1 MQPTN
6 SQQALKELQTYQGG
20 RKSSRDVLTEAE
32 TRLGVPTQQ
41 QRLTGLR
48 SALGNT
54 ENLIRSVEPGVAGR
68 TGGSYVT
75 EAQRN
80 RLVGIERAP
89 LDEAFREQSR
99 GLEGATA
106 DLGEMNRQALTEAQL
121 RITDDDRRENELQ
134 KLYDTLY
141 GREQAD
147 KVFAENQR
155 QFNEQQRAASANA
168 NYLDKYFGG
177 GQGGGG
183 ADNAPKSSTMQQ
195 RADKGFNFTDA
206 SGKAISAAQFAAAK
220 GIPFRT
226 LLQEMATAGDAGAKS
241 ALGFTGDD
249 FGYDPRKITNQNV
262 AQVYN
267 ALTWGSGRSAT
278 YTPPKPSVHNQ
289 VVSAAKTGFVT
300 QPDVNTLRESY
311 ARAKGQR

>member
-80 RLVGIERAP
+80 RLVNIERAP

-155 QFNEQQRAASANA
+155 QFNEQQRAASAQNNWIKSEMEKA
-168 NYLDKYFGG
+168 QAEEKAKADAESTYASVDKDRATTAIKSLLNTGN
-177 GQGGGG
+177 QGLINRTI
-183 ADNAPKSSTMQQ
+183 A
-195 RADKGFNFTDA
+195 
-206 SGKAISAAQFAAAK
+206 AISDSAK
-220 GIPFRT
+220 RGNMYDKFKLELIDMYRT
-226 LLQEMATAGDAGAKS
+226 NSSFGNLLRNVSPTSSPTKLPGLGMSTTSPGMTA
-241 ALGFTGDD
+241 
-249 FGYDPRKITNQNV
+249 NQN
-262 AQVYN
+262 
-267 ALTWGSGRSAT
+267 LL
-278 YTPPKPSVHNQ
+278 
-289 VVSAAKTGFVT
+289 AAMGI
-300 QPDVNTLRESY
+300 R
-311 ARAKGQR
+311 

>member
-155 QFNEQQRAASANA
+155 QFNEQQRAASAQNNWLKSEMEKA
-168 NYLDKYFGG
+168 QAEEKAKADAESTYASVDKDRATTAIKSLLNTGN
-177 GQGGGG
+177 QGLINRTI
-183 ADNAPKSSTMQQ
+183 A
-195 RADKGFNFTDA
+195 
-206 SGKAISAAQFAAAK
+206 AISDSAK
-220 GIPFRT
+220 RGNMYDKFKLELIDMYRT
-226 LLQEMATAGDAGAKS
+226 NSSFGNLLRNVSPTSSPTKLPGLGMSTTSPGMTA
-241 ALGFTGDD
+241 
-249 FGYDPRKITNQNV
+249 NQN
-262 AQVYN
+262 
-267 ALTWGSGRSAT
+267 LL
-278 YTPPKPSVHNQ
+278 
-289 VVSAAKTGFVT
+289 AAMGI
-300 QPDVNTLRESY
+300 R
-311 ARAKGQR
+311 